1 MQPPTL
7 EDSYKGCCK
16 LLKETENILK
26 ETEEKLILAQKENE
40 ELRTRL
46 KSLYESR

>member
-16 LLKETENILK
+16 LLKETE
-26 ETEEKLILAQKENE
+26 EKLILLEKENE

>member
-7 EDSYKGCCK
+7 EESFKGCCK
-16 LLKETENILK
+16 LLKETEDKLALA
-26 ETEEKLILAQKENE
+26 EEKLITLEKENDV
-40 ELRTRL
+40 LRDRL

>member
-7 EDSYKGCCK
+7 EESFKGCCK
-16 LLKETENILK
+16 LLKETEDKLTLV
-26 ETEEKLILAQKENE
+26 EAKLITLEKENE

>member
-7 EDSYKGCCK
+7 EYSYKGCCK
-16 LLKETENILK
+16 LLKEAEAKLALA
-26 ETEEKLILAQKENE
+26 EEKLITLEKEND
-40 ELRTRL
+40 ELRARL

>member
-16 LLKETENILK
+16 LLAEAEAN
-26 ETEEKLILAQKENE
+26 LILLQKEND
-40 ELRTRL
+40 ELRARL

>member
-7 EDSYKGCCK
+7 EDSYKRCCK
-16 LLKETENILK
+16 LLK
-26 ETEEKLILAQKENE
+26 ETEEKLILLEKENE